1 MKRLALL
8 IALLLVAAAC
18 NTAAPSESEPI
29 ADSTTEPAATR
40 VPAAETVP
48 NTAPAEPGGVAS
60 ALDDRNDPSFPDPL
74 VDVNQIFSGGPPPD
88 GIPPIDDPKFISVD
102 DADAWLGDDEPVVYV
117 SIDGDN
123 RIYPVQILIWHEIV
137 NDTVAGVPVSVTY
150 CPLCNSA
157 VTYERTID
165 GQVTSFGTSGSLF
178 NSALVM
184 YDRLTESLWTHYDG
198 KAVVGHLV
206 GAELEPVPS
215 PLLSWADAKE
225 QFPEAQ
231 ILDRD
236 QTGHRRSYG
245 TNPYAGYDNPTG
257 IPFLFRGSAD
267 DRAELMQRVVGVTI
281 DESAVAW
288 PLHALQNDSAS
299 ATPGSVGDTDLV
311 IFWKAGQST
320 ALETDGVGTGRDV
333 GSVGVFKPEID
344 GRALTFD
351 TGDGTFRDEETGSTW
366 SITGAAIDGEL
377 AGSQLEQVP
386 HLDSFWFAWSSYQ
399 PNTELVE

>member
-8 IALLLVAAAC
+8 LSLFLIASACATAATPESEAAAV
-18 NTAAPSESEPI
+18 S
-29 ADSTTEPAATR
+29 TEPA
-40 VPAAETVP
+40 PAAEPVTEAAANP
-48 NTAPAEPGGVAS
+48 TPDEPGQVPS
-60 ALDDRNDPSFPDPL
+60 ALDDRNDPSFPAPL

-88 GIPPIDDPKFISVD
+88 GIPPIDEPQFISID
-102 DADAWLGDDEPVVYV
+102 DAEAWLEDDEPVVYV

-184 YDRLTESLWTHYDG
+184 YDRLTESQWTHYDG

-225 QFPEAQ
+225 QFPDGQ
-231 ILDRD
+231 VLDRD

-257 IPFLFRGSAD
+257 VPFLFRGNAD
-267 DRAELMQRVVGVTI
+267 DRAELMQRVVGVAI
-281 DESAVAW
+281 GEDSVAW
-288 PLHALQNDSAS
+288 PLDALQEGSAS
-299 ATPGSVGDTDLV
+299 ATAGSVGDTDLV
-311 IFWKAGQST
+311 IFWKSGQST

-344 GRALTFD
+344 GRALTFSA
-351 TGDGTFRDEETGSTW
+351 GEGVFRDEETGSTW
-366 SITGAAIDGEL
+366 SITGVAVDGGL

-399 PNTELVE
+399 PDTELVE